1 TKDSNDAAISDVA
14 SADIVHSLDAT
25 QESGGRMLH
34 KVKENEEER
43 AFMNHLKY
51 LRTSIGKRLPWT
63 HSHKIYQSA
72 KNAKRNTEAMRRWNS
87 SLYHGFTRHQCS
99 VFTLC
104 IHAAS
109 HGFNHNSSEV
119 NSVHHFEIGRRD
131 EDHDRKATLGTFGVV
146 VVGEA
151 GGDQRG
157 QTPLFGQWEEVSGA
171 KLAAWAAVLFYCGVS
186 GLVALVLKNERAAKQ
201 ALGCWVLLLVLH
213 TCYLNVA
220 VSKSV
225 WPTGAA
231 PHERPHSWSTGKMM
245 VQVLTDAMSSGFL
258 VWLVRQRNANQ
269 DKVDFLQQPLLPIR
283 GITDVHDQLRAS

>member
-1 TKDSNDAAISDVA
+1 
-14 SADIVHSLDAT
+14 
-25 QESGGRMLH
+25 M
-34 KVKENEEER
+34 
-43 AFMNHLKY
+43 
-51 LRTSIGKRLPWT
+51 IGKQLWAL
-63 HSHKIYQSA
+63 SA
-72 KNAKRNTEAMRRWNS
+72 LS
-87 SLYHGFTRHQCS
+87 SWEKL
-99 VFTLC
+99 V
-104 IHAAS
+104 
-109 HGFNHNSSEV
+109 
-119 NSVHHFEIGRRD
+119 
-131 EDHDRKATLGTFGVV
+131 
-146 VVGEA
+146 
-151 GGDQRG
+151 RG